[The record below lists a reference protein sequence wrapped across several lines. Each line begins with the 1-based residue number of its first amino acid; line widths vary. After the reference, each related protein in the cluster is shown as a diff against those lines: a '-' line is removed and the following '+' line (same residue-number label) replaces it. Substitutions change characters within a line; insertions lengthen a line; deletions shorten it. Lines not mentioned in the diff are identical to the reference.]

1 MTTALTNELMND
13 LRERG
18 AERFSQLGWPT
29 TRIEEWRYTNLANVA
44 KVAWRSDDAPKVI
57 ETPATLAGRATVE
70 LLFVNGR
77 LVRTT
82 GEALQPVEAERI
94 GSVADFESHAMIA
107 LNAAEMQDGARFR
120 VPDNA
125 VVDGFIHL
133 LFVGSGDGIWSHPR
147 NVIDVG
153 RNAQVRIV
161 ETYVGSGEYFTNAVT
176 ELLAAEGAVV
186 DYTKVVCEAE
196 SATHVGSVHVR
207 QERSSSVT
215 LHNMSIGGALIR
227 NDVYAALTGEG
238 ASVALEGLFAGA
250 GKQHIDNHTVIDH
263 VSPHCDSLELYKG
276 VLDDQARGVFD
287 GRIIVRPNAS
297 KTASKQ
303 SNHNLLLSET
313 AIVDSKPT
321 LEIHNDDVKCNHG
334 STIGQIDEEALF
346 YLRSR
351 GIGEA
356 EARNLLVY
364 AFAAEVVDRIKIE
377 PVREQ
382 IRRALFR
389 AIPARLPERRGGPR

>member
-1 MTTALTNELMND
+1 MTVATNND
-13 LRERG
+13 LRERA
-18 AERFSQLGWPT
+18 AERFTQLGWPT
-29 TRIEEWRYTNLANVA
+29 PRIEEWRYTNLANVA
-44 KVAWRSDDAPKVI
+44 KTAWRTDDAPAVI

-70 LLFVNGR
+70 YLFVNGH

-82 GEALQPVEAERI
+82 GPALQQAEAERV
-94 GSVADFESHAMIA
+94 GQLADFESHAMIA
-107 LNAAEMQDGARFR
+107 LNAAQMQDGARIR
-120 VPDNA
+120 VPDNL
-125 VVDGFIHL
+125 VSDGFIHL

-161 ETYVGSGEYFTNAVT
+161 ETFVGTGSYFTNAVT
-176 ELLAAEGAVV
+176 EIFAGEGSVV
-186 DYTKVVCEAE
+186 DHTKVTCEGEA
-196 SATHVGSVHVR
+196 ATHVGSVHVR
-207 QERSSSVT
+207 QERASSVT
-215 LHNMSIGGALIR
+215 LRSISVGGALIR
-227 NDVYAALTGEG
+227 SDVYAALTGEG
-238 ASVALEGLFAGA
+238 ASVVLDGLFAGA
-250 GKQHIDNHTVIDH
+250 GRQHIDNHTVIDH

-276 VLDDQARGVFD
+276 ILDDEARGVFD
-287 GRIIVRPNAS
+287 GRIIVRPHAS

-303 SNHNLLLSET
+303 SNHNLLLSGT

-334 STIGQIDEEALF
+334 STIGQLDEEALF

-364 AFAAEVVDRIKIE
+364 AFAGEIVDRIKVE

-389 AIPARLPERRGGPR
+389 AIPARMPERRENRR